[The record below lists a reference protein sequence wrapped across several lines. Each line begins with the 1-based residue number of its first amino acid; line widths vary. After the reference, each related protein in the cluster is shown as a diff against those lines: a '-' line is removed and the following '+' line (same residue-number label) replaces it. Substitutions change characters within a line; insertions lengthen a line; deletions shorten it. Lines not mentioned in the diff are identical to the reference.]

1 MKTTRH
7 VTRSLSLLLAALLM
21 LLSLFGCGSNGETP
35 DSTTES
41 SDSLESE
48 SEVDEAAEAL
58 DELGEIDW
66 GGGDFAVI
74 YANDLGGFAA
84 ELVGFPDESQSLSS
98 GVINNAVYERN
109 VLFEERC
116 NLTYVQVDKSVWAI
130 PGALQ
135 AEVQAGS
142 DSYQFVS
149 NASDQTASF
158 AITGLLGNYLAYDI
172 DFERPWWD
180 QGTLAFNLAGNVF
193 FMSGAH
199 NIVDNDVTYI
209 MAFNKALAEEMQLS
223 DPYATVRG
231 GDWTLEYFLNLVKPL
246 SADNGDGKWDH
257 EDTYGLAALGTLPSI
272 LFYGSDL
279 QYVRMD
285 TELDRPVLS
294 LDEGRMERATNVLTI
309 ARHLYHEENITYKG
323 VSQNGQRHTDV
334 FMEDR
339 AVFFCEAASALSKFS
354 GLMESDYGILP
365 IPKYDKSQEK
375 YYTWSNAVGSTL
387 SFLTTNEK
395 NEEFGR
401 ILEAYVILSHNTVS
415 PAYYETLLKS
425 RNVRDPESVEML
437 EILFTNRI
445 YDMPNYF
452 TQLGLSNIFT
462 DAVKAN
468 TDSFASKYKAAV
480 SRFDRALDQIMRK
493 LDKKDS

>member
-1 MKTTRH
+1 
-7 VTRSLSLLLAALLM
+7 
-21 LLSLFGCGSNGETP
+21 
-35 DSTTES
+35 
-41 SDSLESE
+41 
-48 SEVDEAAEAL
+48 
-58 DELGEIDW
+58 
-66 GGGDFAVI
+66 
-74 YANDLGGFAA
+74 
-84 ELVGFPDESQSLSS
+84 
-98 GVINNAVYERN
+98 
-109 VLFEERC
+109 
-116 NLTYVQVDKSVWAI
+116 
-130 PGALQ
+130 
-135 AEVQAGS
+135 
-142 DSYQFVS
+142 
-149 NASDQTASF
+149 
-158 AITGLLGNYLAYDI
+158 
-172 DFERPWWD
+172 
-180 QGTLAFNLAGNVF
+180 
-193 FMSGAH
+193 MSGAH

-223 DPYATVRG
+223 DPYATVRS
-231 GDWTLEYFLNLVKPL
+231 GDWTLEHFLNLVKPL
-246 SADNGDGKWDH
+246 SADNGDGKWNH
-257 EDTYGLAALGTLPSI
+257 EDTYGLSALGTLPSI

-285 TELDRPVLS
+285 TDLDRPVLS

-323 VSQNGQRHTDV
+323 VSQDGQRATDV

-468 TDSFASKYKAAV
+468 TDSFASKYKAAA
-480 SRFDRALDQIMRK
+480 SRFDRALEQIMRK

>member
-1 MKTTRH
+1 
-7 VTRSLSLLLAALLM
+7 
-21 LLSLFGCGSNGETP
+21 
-35 DSTTES
+35 
-41 SDSLESE
+41 
-48 SEVDEAAEAL
+48 
-58 DELGEIDW
+58 
-66 GGGDFAVI
+66 
-74 YANDLGGFAA
+74 
-84 ELVGFPDESQSLSS
+84 
-98 GVINNAVYERN
+98 
-109 VLFEERC
+109 
-116 NLTYVQVDKSVWAI
+116 
-130 PGALQ
+130 
-135 AEVQAGS
+135 
-142 DSYQFVS
+142 
-149 NASDQTASF
+149 
-158 AITGLLGNYLAYDI
+158 
-172 DFERPWWD
+172 
-180 QGTLAFNLAGNVF
+180 
-193 FMSGAH
+193 
-199 NIVDNDVTYI
+199 
-209 MAFNKALAEEMQLS
+209 
-223 DPYATVRG
+223 
-231 GDWTLEYFLNLVKPL
+231 
-246 SADNGDGKWDH
+246 
-257 EDTYGLAALGTLPSI
+257 
-272 LFYGSDL
+272 
-279 QYVRMD
+279 
-285 TELDRPVLS
+285 
-294 LDEGRMERATNVLTI
+294 MERATNVLTI

-323 VSQNGQRHTDV
+323 VSQDGQRATDV

-468 TDSFASKYKAAV
+468 TDSFASKYKAAA
-480 SRFDRALDQIMRK
+480 SRFDRALEQIMRK